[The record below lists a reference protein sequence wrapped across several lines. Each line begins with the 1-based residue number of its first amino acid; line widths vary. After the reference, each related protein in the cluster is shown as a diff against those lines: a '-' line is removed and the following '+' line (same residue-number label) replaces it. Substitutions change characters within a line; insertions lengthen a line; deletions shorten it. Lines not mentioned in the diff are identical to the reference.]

1 MRKSSFLRKQK
12 AVPRVYLDDL
22 NNIYFKISSLPKHE
36 ACVRCHNFLTCTYVY
51 RKYNS
56 FLQYKLPE
64 SSEAKRE
71 LSSLSQAQ
79 TSLSKAIALKQKALN
94 KMANNNFDQAQQ
106 QYLKLV
112 SHIIFCRKK
121 CQSHGISKASAKP
134 WVSNFEAHILRLFCC
149 CSA

>member
-1 MRKSSFLRKQK
+1 MRRVLDAITFLH
-12 AVPRVYLDDL
+12 ATC
-22 NNIYFKISSLPKHE
+22 IYW
-36 ACVRCHNFLTCTYVY
+36 NYN
-51 RKYNS
+51 NS

-79 TSLSKAIALKQKALN
+79 TSLSKAIALKQNALN

-112 SHIIFCRKK
+112 SHIIVYRKK

-134 WVSNFEAHILRLFCC
+134 WVPNFEAHILLLFCC

>member
-1 MRKSSFLRKQK
+1 M
-12 AVPRVYLDDL
+12 LD
-22 NNIYFKISSLPKHE
+22 
-36 ACVRCHNFLTCTYVY
+36 FLTFLHVTYIY
-51 RKYNS
+51 WNYYNS

-79 TSLSKAIALKQKALN
+79 TSLSKAIALKQSALN

-112 SHIIFCRKK
+112 SDNTVFRKK
-121 CQSHGISKASAKP
+121 YHSHCYRKTSSKP
-134 WVSNFEAHILRLFCC
+134 FGLLFEPPVLLLFCYY
-149 CSA
+149 SEKIQLFPELSIF

>member
-1 MRKSSFLRKQK
+1 M
-12 AVPRVYLDDL
+12 
-22 NNIYFKISSLPKHE
+22 PKHE
-36 ACVRCHNFLTCTYVY
+36 ECVRCHNFHTCANVH
-51 RKYNS
+51 RIYNS

-79 TSLSKAIALKQKALN
+79 TSLSKAIALKQNALN

-112 SHIIFCRKK
+112 SHIIVCRKK
-121 CQSHGISKASAKP
+121 YHSHCYNSKTLSKP
-134 WVSNFEAHILRLFCC
+134 LVQFF
-149 CSA
+149 

>member
-1 MRKSSFLRKQK
+1 MLKSSFLCKQK

-22 NNIYFKISSLPKHE
+22 NNIYFKISSLPEHE
-36 ACVRCHNFLTCTYVY
+36 AFLTCTYVY
-51 RKYNS
+51 RNYKS

-79 TSLSKAIALKQKALN
+79 TSLSKAIALKQNALN

-112 SHIIFCRKK
+112 SDIIVCRKK
-121 CQSHGISKASAKP
+121 DQSHCYNSKT
-134 WVSNFEAHILRLFCC
+134 L
-149 CSA
+149 

>member
-1 MRKSSFLRKQK
+1 M
-12 AVPRVYLDDL
+12 
-22 NNIYFKISSLPKHE
+22 
-36 ACVRCHNFLTCTYVY
+36 HNY
-51 RKYNS
+51 S

-79 TSLSKAIALKQKALN
+79 TSLSKAIALKQNALN

-112 SHIIFCRKK
+112 SDIIVCRKK
-121 CQSHGISKASAKP
+121 YQAHCYGKTLSKPMVPLFESP
-134 WVSNFEAHILRLFCC
+134 VLLIFSCFSNESSLIPEPPLF
-149 CSA
+149 

>member
-1 MRKSSFLRKQK
+1 MLKSSFLCKQK
-12 AVPRVYLDDL
+12 AVARVYLDDL

-51 RKYNS
+51 RNYKS

-79 TSLSKAIALKQKALN
+79 TSLSKAIALKQNALN

-112 SHIIFCRKK
+112 SDTTVFRKK
-121 CQSHGISKASAKP
+121 CHSH
-134 WVSNFEAHILRLFCC
+134 C
-149 CSA
+149 